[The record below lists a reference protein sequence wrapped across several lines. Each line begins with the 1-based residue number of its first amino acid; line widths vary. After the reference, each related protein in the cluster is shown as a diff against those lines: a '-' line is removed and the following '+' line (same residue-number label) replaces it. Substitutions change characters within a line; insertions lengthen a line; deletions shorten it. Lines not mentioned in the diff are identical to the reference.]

1 MKNIAVLL
9 IAVLLLAPNIAF
21 AQEKEEVTPSAAPS
35 ANQVPESDEEIERV
49 QRIKDIVASKVA
61 ELNLVEKKGIIAT
74 VTEVS
79 STEIKAIDYK
89 NKNVTVDV
97 DELTNFDF
105 EDEDF
110 GISDLEVGEVYSF
123 VGLYNKDSEKLLAR
137 FISQPK
143 SIPNYL
149 EGAISEINEDDFQI
163 TIVNAEGK
171 STTIDIETS
180 TDIMLV
186 DASGG
191 FDDSGFSAFEVGQRV
206 IAAGFTNNDDEFSVT
221 RVIHFEQIP
230 PPVEV
235 LANLKQETTT
245 ATGSGNT
252 LEILEVNEDE

>member
-49 QRIKDIVASKVA
+49 QRI
-61 ELNLVEKKGIIAT
+61 KGIIAT